1 MVGDVVLT
9 PFPYTDQFDAK
20 TRPCLVLAD
29 VGMND
34 WIVCEMTSRQ
44 QSLPGDLR
52 ISQND
57 MRHGTLK
64 LDSWV
69 RPGRLHTLHGSEC
82 PPHCRRRVRRQA
94 SRIHLRCAISI
105 PSLIPPLV
113 CYHPPN
119 PTHRTTMTPL
129 PTLGRQRPL

>member
-9 PFPYTDQFDAK
+9 PFPYTDQSDAK

-44 QSLPGDLR
+44 QSRPGDIR
-52 ISQND
+52 ITQND

-69 RPGRLHTLHGSEC
+69 RPGRLHTLHGSEF
-82 PPHCRRRVRRQA
+82 
-94 SRIHLRCAISI
+94 
-105 PSLIPPLV
+105 
-113 CYHPPN
+113 
-119 PTHRTTMTPL
+119 HRTVGGVSDVKQAEIISAVRSL
-129 PTLGRQRPL
+129 FRP